1 MQRRKAVSPA
11 LVLVAMAVVLAL
23 GSSAFVAGQSSISS
37 PASRITSAAAIKL
50 GRAVSPEIGS
60 FQPESGTSLKYAA
73 AAAFLCLAAALG
85 RPSSKNK
92 ASVVSC
98 KAVVSLGQ
106 AFPQTS
112 PEKITFK
119 FSSPEVEPL
128 ITLEEPPRSLPTEVP
143 KVHLP
148 DVFSIPIPAAAT
160 PLQARPISMPAAA
173 SEAAKKEVRHAKAR
187 FVGAS
192 RARGVSGSRSARSAR
207 HAAAAAHAARK
218 SAGRHLAPRPV
229 YQPAP
234 PMAFDPSTV
243 RAKIQLGLRISS
255 CLRSERGRE
264 AKTPSAV
271 EGSDMSTGLR
281 IQQANE
287 IREVLDQES
296 IVH

>member
-1 MQRRKAVSPA
+1 MQRRKAVPPA
-11 LVLVAMAVVLAL
+11 LVLLAMAIVLAL

-60 FQPESGTSLKYAA
+60 FQPENGASLKCAA

-85 RPSSKNK
+85 RPSSKK
-92 ASVVSC
+92 KVSVVSC

-106 AFPQTS
+106 ALPQTS
-112 PEKITFK
+112 SEKIALK
-119 FSSPEVEPL
+119 LSSPEVEPL
-128 ITLEEPPRSLPTEVP
+128 ITLECAEPPRTLPTELP

-148 DVFSIPIPAAAT
+148 DMFSNSVPAAAT
-160 PLQARPISMPAAA
+160 TLQARPISMPATA
-173 SEAAKKEVRHAKAR
+173 SEAGKKEVRHAKAR

-192 RARGVSGSRSARSAR
+192 RTRGASGRSARSAR
-207 HAAAAAHAARK
+207 HAAASAHAARK
-218 SAGRHLAPRPV
+218 SAGKHLALRPV

-243 RAKIQLGLRISS
+243 RAKVQLGLRISS

-287 IREVLDQES
+287 IREVLDQ
-296 IVH
+296 